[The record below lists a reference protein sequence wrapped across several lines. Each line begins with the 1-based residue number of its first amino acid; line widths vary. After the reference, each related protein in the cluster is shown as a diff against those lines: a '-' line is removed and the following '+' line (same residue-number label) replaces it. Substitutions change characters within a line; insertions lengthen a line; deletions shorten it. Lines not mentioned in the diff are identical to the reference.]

1 MSSLET
7 VGLSDIPFLALD
19 TLAGRHVGP
28 LTFHDGAAWRLWIQT
43 VPGRF
48 FEMRGEPA
56 EAAYFAAQPERP
68 TDQNSALLDFLVQR
82 ANYADLSPVIAAIQ
96 DDLLNLSAA
105 VAKLDLIYAQAD
117 AKNGATRMA
126 ATEVEYI
133 LLVCRSLFDFI
144 QEMSAK
150 LWTRIRLLDP
160 QVPKTQL
167 KAKFSDMVLT
177 SGKPRSSEEI
187 AARFHLPE
195 ELADA
200 YARHTPVFQ
209 GIRRLRD
216 NLVHRGY
223 AMETIFRGETGFL
236 IGRKLGPFHL
246 DVWREDEIEPNDLA
260 PLMPALGLIIHG
272 TLAAGDDFARTF
284 QDTIEFPPQ
293 TVPGMRLFT
302 RGYFDAG
309 WGALLT
315 DASDR
320 QAAGFTLT
328 AGMADI
334 PT

>member
-1 MSSLET
+1 MSGLET
-7 VGLSDIPFLALD
+7 VALSDVPFLALE
-19 TLAGRHVGP
+19 TLGGRHIGP
-28 LTFHDGAAWRLWIQT
+28 LSFHDGKAWRLWIQT
-43 VPGRF
+43 EPGRF
-48 FEMRGEPA
+48 FEMKGEPA
-56 EAAYFAAQPERP
+56 EAAYFAVEPERS
-68 TDQNSALLDFLVQR
+68 TDQNRPLLDFLVQR
-82 ANYADLSPVIAAIQ
+82 ANYADLSPVTAAIQ

-117 AKNGATRMA
+117 ARNGATRMA

-160 QVPKTQL
+160 QARKTQL
-167 KAKFSDMVLT
+167 KTKFSDMVLT

-187 AARFHLPE
+187 AARFHLPGA
-195 ELADA
+195 LADA
-200 YARHTPVFQ
+200 YARHIPVFQ

-223 AMETIFRGETGFL
+223 ALETIFRGETGFL

-246 DVWREDEIEPNDLA
+246 NVWHEDEIEPNDLA
-260 PLMPALGLIIHG
+260 PLRPALGLIIHG

-284 QDTIEFPPQ
+284 QNTIQFPPE

-315 DASDR
+315 DARDR
-320 QAAGFTLT
+320 QGAGLTLT
-328 AGMADI
+328 RE
-334 PT
+334 